1 MSRFF
6 QILCCILLVAAA
18 VQPAAAASQNALGQG
33 ASAGQGKRVVI
44 GLQLEP
50 PGLDPTA
57 SVDSAISEIL
67 YKNVF
72 QGLTDTAS
80 DGTVKPL
87 LAESWQIAPDGLR
100 YRFFLHRG
108 VRFQDGTPFDA
119 STVRFSLERAQ
130 AAGSLNPLKPALA
143 AVQAVRI
150 IDPYTVDIL
159 LSKPDSDLLFTLSLP
174 ALSMVAPQTAATNI
188 THPVGTGPY
197 SFADWRRGTSI
208 RLIAFADYWGAK
220 PAIREAVFKFIA
232 DAGGAYAAIRSG
244 DVDLFPDYPAPENI
258 ASFRQD
264 PKLAVTIGTT
274 EGQVILAI
282 NNKRAPFTDIR
293 VRRAVSYA
301 LNRGDIIN
309 GAYYGYGTPIGSHYA
324 PQDAGYVDLTG
335 RYPYNPA
342 KAKALLAEAGFPQGF
357 TVTLKLPPQAYAR
370 RSGEIIAA
378 ELAAIGIR
386 VKIENIEW
394 AGWLAQVYTD
404 HDFDLT
410 VINHIEPMDYTIYG
424 KPNYYFGYDN
434 AVFNHL
440 LTVLKNETRP
450 EKRISLLQ
458 AIQRKIADDAV
469 NGFLFELPRLSVH
482 KAGLRGFAANAMVP
496 SNDLSALHFSSATL
510 GDAAAAHRPLTWSG
524 TALAA
529 ILLVMVA
536 WAWRRAGLFYVASRI
551 GLMLITVLIASIII
565 FLALQILPGDPA
577 SYMLGTG
584 ATPESLAALRNTMG
598 LDHPIW
604 QRYLYWVWGIAKGD
618 LGQSA
623 IYHVPV
629 AALIG
634 ERLTVSLPLTLYALV
649 LAFGIAVPLGVLAA
663 WRARYGRIISTSLI
677 QIGVVL
683 PDFWLGLLLV
693 LVFAVGL
700 HWFPAGGFP
709 GWGNIWTALKA
720 LSLPALALAI
730 PQGAILAR
738 VISNALKEALL
749 ADYIRTARA
758 KGLGAFAALWR
769 HGLPN
774 AMVPALTVMG
784 MQFSFLIAGAI
795 IVENVFALP
804 GLGRLISQGVAQR
817 DLIVVEGASL
827 VLVAATV
834 IVSFM
839 VDIAYAVADPRIARR
854 GGHS

>member
-1 MSRFF
+1 MSRLFHAVF
-6 QILCCILLVAAA
+6 WFLIVAAA
-18 VQPAAAASQNALGQG
+18 VQPTAAAYKADSPAR
-33 ASAGQGKRVVI
+33 RVVI

-72 QGLTDTAS
+72 QGLTDTAP

-87 LAESWQIAPDGLR
+87 LAEGWQIAPDSLH
-100 YRFFLHRG
+100 YRFFLHHG
-108 VRFQDGTPFDA
+108 VRFHDGTLFDA
-119 STVRFSLERAQ
+119 STVRFSLERAR

-150 IDPYTVDIL
+150 VDPYTVDIVL
-159 LSKPDSDLLFTLSLP
+159 NKPDGDLLFTLSLP
-174 ALSMVAPQTAATNI
+174 ALSMVTPQTVATNA

-197 SFADWRRGTSI
+197 TFADWRRGAAV
-208 RLIAFADYWGAK
+208 RLTAFAHYWGPK
-220 PAIREAVFKFIA
+220 PAIGEALFKFIA

-264 PKLAVTIGTT
+264 PKLAVTVGTT
-274 EGQVILAI
+274 EGQVILGI

-293 VRRAVSYA
+293 VRRAISYA
-301 LNRGDIIN
+301 LNRHDIIN

-342 KAKALLAEAGFPQGF
+342 KAKALLAEAGFPHGF
-357 TVTLKLPPQAYAR
+357 TVTLKLPPQAYSR
-370 RSGEIIAA
+370 RSGEIVAA
-378 ELAAIGIR
+378 ELGAIGIK

-394 AGWLAQVYTD
+394 AGWLSQVYTD

-410 VINHIEPMDYTIYG
+410 VINHIEPMDYDIYG
-424 KPNYYFGYDN
+424 KPGYYFGYDN
-434 AVFNHL
+434 AGFNRL
-440 LTVLKNETRP
+440 LASLKNETHP
-450 EKRISLLQ
+450 DKRFVLLQ

-469 NGFLFELPRLSVH
+469 NGFLFELPRLTVH
-482 KAGLRGFAANAMVP
+482 KAGLSGFQTNAMVP
-496 SNDLSALHFSSATL
+496 SNDLTALHFTSATL
-510 GDAAAAHRPLTWSG
+510 GAASAAGHRPLVWS
-524 TALAA
+524 TTLLAA
-529 ILLVMVA
+529 LVLILAL
-536 WAWRRAGLFYVASRI
+536 WAWWRAGVCYVASRI
-551 GLMLITVLIASIII
+551 GLMLITLLIASLVI
-565 FLALQILPGDPA
+565 FLALQVLPGDPA

-584 ATPESLAALRNTMG
+584 ATPEALAALRGSMG
-598 LDHPIW
+598 LDQPFW
-604 QRYLYWVWGIAKGD
+604 PRYFHWIVAVAHGD
-618 LGQSA
+618 LGQS
-623 IYHVPV
+623 YTYRVPV
-629 AALIG
+629 ATLIG
-634 ERLTVSLPLTLYALV
+634 ERLSLSLPLTLYAML
-649 LAFGIAVPLGVLAA
+649 LAFIIAVPLGVLAA
-663 WRARYGRIISTSLI
+663 WRARRSRIISASLI

-693 LVFAVGL
+693 LIFAVGL

-709 GWGNIWTALKA
+709 GWGNGGAALKA

-738 VISNALKEALL
+738 VISNALKEALQ

-758 KGLGAFAALWR
+758 KGLSAFAALWR

-834 IVSFM
+834 LVSFV
-839 VDIAYAVADPRIARR
+839 VDIAYALVDPRIARR
-854 GGHS
+854 GRRG